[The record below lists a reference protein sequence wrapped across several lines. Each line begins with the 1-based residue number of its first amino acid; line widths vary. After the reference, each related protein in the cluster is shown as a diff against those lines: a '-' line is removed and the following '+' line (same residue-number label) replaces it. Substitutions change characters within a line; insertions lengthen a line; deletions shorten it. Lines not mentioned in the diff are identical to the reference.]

1 MNYSVRK
8 EANDVQA
15 YVPGK
20 SIEEVKEKYSIESV
34 IKLNS
39 NENPYGPYKAALD
52 VMIQEVRRM
61 NIYPEKNFIKLK
73 KILGDKYGLTE
84 DNIGI
89 GHGAGGIIETV
100 AKTFLEDGDEV
111 IVPTESYRLYREVS
125 KIMGAKVIEVPL
137 DNSYTIDLDK
147 INKAITDKTKLIW
160 ICNPNNPTATM
171 VDNKK
176 LENLIYSLP
185 EKTWIVLDEAYYEFV
200 DEDKRIDGIKYIKE
214 GKNLMCIRTFSK
226 YYGLAGGRIGYLIAD
241 SEIIQYYYRVSEPF
255 NANRTGLAGAVAT
268 IELCQNDYIK
278 YGEIII
284 KDREILNSELKK
296 LGCETHKSYANFI
309 FFSTEYE
316 ADDIAEQLLKKGIIV
331 RSCSEWGYSKSIR
344 VTIGTKE
351 ENNKFFKSLKEILK
365 NKEEEKIMKGETM
378 VS

>member
-8 EANDVQA
+8 EVNDVQA

-20 SIEEVKEKYSIESV
+20 SIEEVKEKYGIESV

-39 NENPYGPYKAALD
+39 NENPYGPYKAALN

-73 KILGDKYGLTE
+73 NILGDKYGLTE

-100 AKTFLEDGDEV
+100 AKTFLEEGDEV

-137 DNSYTIDLDK
+137 DDSYTIDLDK

-171 VDNKK
+171 VDKKK
-176 LENLIYSLP
+176 LESLIYSLP
-185 EKTWIVLDEAYYEFV
+185 EKTWIVLDEAYYEFA

-241 SEIIQYYYRVSEPF
+241 SEIIQYYDRVSEPF

-316 ADDIAEQLLKKGIIV
+316 ADDIAEQLLNKGIIV

-365 NKEEEKIMKGETM
+365 NKEEEKIMKSETM
-378 VS
+378 GS

>member
-137 DNSYTIDLDK
+137 DNSYTIYLDK

-171 VDNKK
+171 LDNKK
-176 LENLIYSLP
+176 LEN
-185 EKTWIVLDEAYYEFV
+185 
-200 DEDKRIDGIKYIKE
+200 
-214 GKNLMCIRTFSK
+214 
-226 YYGLAGGRIGYLIAD
+226 
-241 SEIIQYYYRVSEPF
+241 
-255 NANRTGLAGAVAT
+255 
-268 IELCQNDYIK
+268 
-278 YGEIII
+278 
-284 KDREILNSELKK
+284 
-296 LGCETHKSYANFI
+296 
-309 FFSTEYE
+309 
-316 ADDIAEQLLKKGIIV
+316 
-331 RSCSEWGYSKSIR
+331 
-344 VTIGTKE
+344 
-351 ENNKFFKSLKEILK
+351 
-365 NKEEEKIMKGETM
+365 
-378 VS
+378 

>member
-241 SEIIQYYYRVSEPF
+241 SEIIQYYDRVSEPF